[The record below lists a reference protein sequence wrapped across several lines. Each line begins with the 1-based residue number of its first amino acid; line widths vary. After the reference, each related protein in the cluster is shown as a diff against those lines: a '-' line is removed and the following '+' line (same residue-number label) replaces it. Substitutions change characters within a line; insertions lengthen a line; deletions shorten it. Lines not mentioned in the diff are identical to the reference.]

1 MATSYPYV
9 LLEGPTSQER
19 IRWRAV
25 VAQKEDSNGLLKET
39 RYIELADSTDRDAMG
54 CQRWRQLT
62 AKSGQS
68 DWILV
73 AEAALDLALEQVRD
87 A

>member
-1 MATSYPYV
+1 MTYPYV

-25 VAQKEDSNGLLKET
+25 VNLKEDAQGVSKET
-39 RYIELADSTDRDAMG
+39 RYIELADSTDKDAMG

-68 DWILV
+68 DWMLV
-73 AEAALDLALEQVRD
+73 CEAALDLALEKT
-87 A
+87 